1 MMAIFNKRPDPQ
13 QEAVDR
19 AAEAVKKASSEAKKA
34 IARLVTAWENED
46 IEPPKRIN
54 GGSQ

>member
-1 MMAIFNKRPDPQ
+1 MAIFNKRPDPQ